1 MRKYLEL
8 TCVGNC
14 QRILI
19 PLFTILYVEEYEE
32 FTFVANKR
40 TKKGYNGFNV
50 VETFNDIKSQIAEV

>member
-1 MRKYLEL
+1 M
-8 TCVGNC
+8 GNC

-32 FTFVANKR
+32 FTFVATQR